1 MSSLWGEK
9 IMEVSI
15 ARMRDAMEMC
25 NKLIPMMNND
35 EMNQLGMSLIKVTE
49 RLILEGRINVEKA

>member
-1 MSSLWGEK
+1 
-9 IMEVSI
+9 MEVSI